1 MKVKSA
7 IDEKMD
13 LLYHSPTQFVDA
25 MNDLGGAII
34 KVDDEA
40 IRRKTAK
47 LADLIG
53 QTMQLADALGRKRLL
68 MEADAKAKRRQP
80 PMFRC
85 LAEHNF
91 MTTPVV
97 PHVPFKEAYEDI
109 LAREPR
115 IAKSRDEIARAYS
128 GDNGFAILKL
138 PMRLAENARM
148 KLLQRVQKALAD
160 FAARG
165 ESTASVSLK
174 LASMADF
181 TRSYAET
188 VYRTNLATAFTA
200 GRMKQMQDPDVRE
213 VAPAFEFVT
222 AGDVDVRKNHRNTK
236 GLIAAVN
243 DAAWDQ
249 YAPPLGY
256 NCRCDLRLVDKYE
269 LKAKGVTV
277 LKPHYP
283 PNIRMGGPDPGFKA
297 LRTDKRVYGF
307 RATRNTEPVLRPF
320 MVYTQ

>member
-1 MKVKSA
+1 MKSA

-13 LLYHSPTQFVDA
+13 LLYHSPDSFVDM

-40 IRRKTAK
+40 VRRKTEK
-47 LADLIG
+47 LAELIG

-68 MEADAKAKRRQP
+68 MEADAKAKRAQP
-80 PMFRC
+80 PMFRS
-85 LAEHNF
+85 LAPINYF
-91 MTTPVV
+91 ARTPVV
-97 PHVPFKEAYEDI
+97 PGVPFKEAYEDI

-115 IAKSRDEIARAYS
+115 LANSRDEIARAYS

-138 PMRLAENARM
+138 PMKLAQNARM

-165 ESTASVSLK
+165 ESTASVSKK

-181 TRSYAET
+181 TRAYAET

-200 GRMKQMQDPDVRE
+200 GRMRQMKDKDVSD
-213 VAPAFEFVT
+213 VTPAFEFIT
-222 AGDVDVRKNHRNTK
+222 AGDVDVRKNHRATQ
-236 GLIAAVN
+236 GLLAAI
-243 DAAWDQ
+243 DDPAWDR

-256 NCRCDLRLVDKYE
+256 NCRCDLRSVDRWE
-269 LKAKGVTV
+269 LQKKGITV
-277 LKPHYP
+277 RKPHYP
-283 PNIRMGGPDPGFKA
+283 PTIAKGGPDPGFKA
-297 LRTDKRVYGF
+297 LRTDKKVYGF
-307 RATRNTEPVLRPF
+307 KATATMEPMLRPW
-320 MVYTQ
+320 MIYP